1 MKYVLYRLGDAQL
14 PIIDFN
20 GVDIE
25 VPLFEVISNPMVG
38 LTDEAFV
45 EGKIPQAIYQGQQEL
60 AQQIQR
66 QAEEV
71 LQAAPD
77 ARYLTIAVRTEPTVL
92 AADDPG
98 KPGKWVPHIG
108 WVMFC
113 VIGMVATKEPPTG
126 TPEDT
131 VYDHL
136 PFWMRLATD
145 EEINAK
151 TRMHQA
157 AALSRTIGFGQSPD

>member
-14 PIIDFN
+14 PVIDFD

-25 VPLFEVISNPMVG
+25 VPLFEIIANPMVS
-38 LTDEAFV
+38 LTDEAWI
-45 EGKIPQAIYQGQQEL
+45 EGKIPLAILQGQQEL
-60 AQQIQR
+60 ARQIHKT
-66 QAEEV
+66 ADAL
-71 LQAAPD
+71 LQESPN

-98 KPGKWVPHIG
+98 KPGKWEPQIG

-131 VYDHL
+131 MFDTL
-136 PFWMRLATD
+136 PFWRRRATD
-145 EEINAK
+145 EEIDAES
-151 TRMHQA
+151 RAHQA
-157 AALSRTIGFGQSPD
+157 VALTNTIGFGQRPD